1 MTVEQLHRKR
11 VEKEEIFSSSFL
23 LGSSADCV
31 TGKYNMLQYAQ
42 MLKAILGR

>member
-23 LGSSADCV
+23 LGSGADCV
-31 TGKYNMLQYAQ
+31 TGKYNML
-42 MLKAILGR
+42 KW